1 MGIEQTKSLLKTFYS
16 TPLDSGDYYLKM
28 AFNTECLQLD
38 DFINFYW
45 KEKAT
50 EHLGNTNIPTKPLV
64 NEREKEKYYLKEEL
78 IFNEIPLSKQNPS
91 KAFNIECLSE
101 YRNSYIPTKS
111 NKFSQM
117 QMKRMNVLLFA
128 YVRKILEDFN
138 ENSTIECISK
148 YFDSLRKNKD
158 KVDIGSLGINLFI
171 KLVSDI
177 SKGNVQIKEKNLD
190 FMLENN
196 KFIRPLSFYGETKE
210 HFMLDKA
217 LDKII
222 DYLKELI
229 SDKNEKDINKIKAL
243 KIIFNL
249 ALAKGSIKNLL
260 DVIIYLDKLPK
271 KNIDFNYEL
280 NLFKNEFIKFS
291 LGEPGPNNKRLDSL
305 VWNYTLKKEE
315 EKEKDKSKQKKIYH
329 TTTTDGTYLYYFNSK
344 GILLKLGTGFNNTML
359 GKIYNKKEKYRVG
372 EKATIA
378 FVEGILYYRS
388 NNLDPYPVISI
399 DPETLEE
406 IKNKYSVD
414 YSEINHI
421 FIEEKKSEFEFPH
434 SSYEDMMEIIER
446 KRTLGLEDKSIVRPS
461 DSSPMITDGRFLY
474 IISKWFDQEDEG
486 EKKDEE
492 DDGDINTMPTNKNIK
507 NSAIFGVNIYDP
519 LNNMCHVRSLQLI
532 PVLEENDEKN
542 ENEKDKQGKSKDEST
557 FNDNNN
563 LNLTRIQSNNYSGN
577 RRNTQAYR
585 INRINEENRWNDE
598 NKDNK
603 KDDKERVF
611 INKDFLK
618 GQNKLYTNGV
628 ILYINQYKFSL
639 VTGHLMGNCFL
650 NSNETNSYCYDFNNN
665 LIWCINEENVISK
678 IKITSFFN
686 ESAKIIYEYP
696 KGHPKY
702 SPCNIEKII
711 EICEK
716 NIKLTNLKEEVTN
729 NTFKH
734 QETLDLLCL
743 EDEQTK
749 NYKEIDIINENVEN
763 SKNNFSEY
771 ILNLQC
777 FILNIIAK
785 VSEYYG
791 QVPDLKIASN
801 DIEMGKILSQAMRRP
816 FCVKLEP
823 TTLKELIK
831 LLIQYSQNFVK
842 GNYTDIE
849 GFCLLAIVKIIR
861 TNLKCLSI
869 SNLGIDYFLK
879 KNSEDKINPFFQM
892 KEFIFNIIKM
902 YHNDKIEKNDLFK
915 AVYEECKIILK
926 VSVNTLY
933 QNNGDIVQILCDHLN
948 NFQKNNFSKDIA
960 SCILYWISNQD
971 NIHKILKNADEET
984 INKIFDILKKVSSL
998 EVLSLDKFL
1007 NENKN
1012 NLDNTE
1018 KVVFKNTE
1026 FERIFFE
1033 FISSLQLELIKFI
1046 SKKLLND
1053 QYEDSYYEKLIHIF
1067 TEIIFNNLTKIFS
1080 LIKNYI
1086 NVILQKIE
1094 ENYNEKYNPK
1104 ISEIN
1109 IDDNEEEDMICTSSK
1124 VEAKPIKDNGPK
1136 NKEIPT
1142 LENFKKEKMSEIYKN
1157 IILKKI
1163 LNNLFHIKILV
1174 FHINSLSILS
1184 SDYLL
1189 SAYLLQDFIPLI
1201 KEMNDIYSI
1210 ISLNCSMKTEEILV
1224 KNEEYKEVI
1233 FESEHPY
1240 LTGTQKE
1247 FNLEI
1252 PGEKGPLYLE
1262 FDEKCQL
1269 AAPDE
1274 NSCPNAIFFFK
1285 DKKLRGQSY
1294 FPEYPKITTVF
1305 PKKPLEITT
1314 FPCFLIFNAYGR
1326 NNNNCYGFKAK
1337 LHNGKDVNVKKEV
1350 SDDLFDLIRI
1360 VNWVGCKCTAVIIKG
1375 VFLKLPQGN
1384 DGNEKYLEIMKD
1396 DLFKEGI
1403 NINELLNDNEKIIHN
1418 IVEIFNLYK
1427 DKFNFNILSNN
1438 PDEKNNF
1445 DFIQEELNLFKD
1457 EKCINTLKVFQKKLA
1472 SKNIAHNV
1480 GGEDGFKLVMVC
1492 FLAMIHHTGEM
1503 EDFIEKMVG
1512 KDENEI
1518 TSSPI
1523 FDSLYK
1529 KYIQASQM
1537 RSWLVEKK
1545 KNIAESI
1552 EKKNKENEVND
1563 EDGNNDG
1570 ELKVENY
1577 VKKIMNQAT
1586 NKAKFLIKI
1595 KKNENLEEEKDSNIC
1610 FSIVSYL
1617 KENLSNKKLQR
1628 NIKINTLRAIGRQ
1641 IGLEAIIE
1649 IFKSISNGTLLQD
1662 LLLWFNASLKYTN
1675 NNFDNNNIVSDFNS
1689 YLDNILGCGELIK
1702 KNIRNSFQNF
1712 LSILIKKY
1720 LQNSNENELESFF
1733 DTLIWK
1739 YNLDDH
1745 QFILEKSMFNIIWGL
1760 ENETIKNAWGKS
1772 YISMEYESNNLNKKK
1787 EKKEKEII
1795 NNNINY
1801 MQNIY
1806 FRRETLFRNLNSI
1819 NSLNTINPI
1828 IPINDPYKQTDSFS
1842 KALSPQKNTSINL
1855 TNEVLEVFEILSSI
1869 CLNSIIVNK
1878 TENLANINYT
1888 IALAQNIIN
1897 IIFGE
1902 IDKATNNYLQ
1912 YRGVSK
1918 RLVRQYH
1925 TFIEEGNNNEIERKK
1940 EKDKKVNEMIE
1951 IMRQERMEELD
1962 RGEIDYYDDD
1972 DSYNSFDSEER
1983 ERQFLERGIDREAI
1997 ERQVS
2002 DLEKKKSEK
2011 DPKSKGVE
2019 KKYYFTPSDIENIY
2033 DKAILSSNS
2042 KKEKKIY
2049 ITPEELFNIISTQWT
2064 VIYNPKFLNRLL
2076 QILYKVSIQ
2085 NIKLLLDCI
2094 NSAENIYSLIKLIK
2108 YCSTPEKL
2116 LSVKILT
2123 NLCIKSDEETLN
2135 EINELYFNDY
2145 GKTYSN
2151 FIDLLIDNTLLIRKI
2166 SWNDSTY
2173 NSSGNYIISNYL
2185 INLIRE
2191 LVYNDK
2197 FTKEVNDLI
2206 NNLNLNIKEYK
2217 TKEDYIKKEIILGI
2231 VGADFF
2237 GQANGARVQVPN
2249 PLSNYNS
2256 QYDFNKKN
2264 YEQKP
2269 ILGTIVGFSTTMNEF
2284 FGITESNSK
2293 KLDEI
2298 VGNLSGGLFGGFG
2311 ARNIQEK
2318 VQKPLE
2324 QMNITPNNNI
2334 ENKIGV
2340 LLDNSLIS
2348 DENINVQE
2356 LVPKVFNQTKAM
2368 PILNNIN
2375 FGKFKIK
2382 PETIDYYV
2390 DFLEENMYKEN
2401 NSDNLDDLDKN
2412 NNNIINLCSNIIRFL
2427 YAYFDYYSNNNSNI
2441 LLTQKLVKFI
2451 SNNSMKPIY
2460 HGNNFMNLEYNE
2472 EKLYRIANYCNEN
2485 KESLEEIPVSSI
2497 KFISNTNY
2505 LVRLYNNINKNIS
2518 LSNNIINIENKNI
2531 FNYALD
2537 NCYHSFYIYNN
2548 KDILLN
2554 SIKIHSQ
2561 KNYILFVDSNTCENN
2576 SLDEIIDEIRN
2587 CKKNYK
2593 ILNIVIIS
2601 DQNYKSLKKEDMIC
2615 YVQIYKDELNEII
2628 EIFKEI
2634 ENRPQNGEYKNEIL
2648 KLLFKNDKNKNEKEK
2663 LLNELVDDFGFDKEN
2678 IDKIIRESPNMDL
2691 NEIVTH
2697 LIEMIKPDEN
2707 RQNSDMAMIQQRN
2720 LVQAQQQSLFNF
2732 NNPPLMMTLDVES
2745 NIEPNIMPPLLT
2757 FDSNN
2762 NDAENLM
2769 NHINQNLLMARNNL
2783 NIINNNLNN
2792 YNNNINNLNNNI
2804 NNLNIMRQNNTNTIE
2819 NKGREI
2825 LEKKERDKKAKKEID
2840 PIQKKIEEQRKKEKG
2855 ENFPNDD
2862 EKRKKKIQKSKNEN
2876 RIEESDEEDE
2886 KGESKDEEKSKSD
2899 KEDFDIRIEKKKD
2912 ILAESGSNQLK
2923 EEEDKKEG
2931 DNNEDILEKEE
2942 KNDCFGFDN
2951 ENNQIDFQEF
2961 ESDLFINKLTD
2972 ESNLF
2977 LIFKNLNKK
2986 INILY
2991 SRRLII
2997 SLLKLSLS
3005 SKNSNNLELFL
3016 ETVSKE
3022 DLYNII
3028 KLLVHEGLFINM
3040 IELGSELLLFIK
3052 KMLLKLRESK
3062 NKKSKELIEYFIN
3075 KSLEE
3080 INIVNQS
3087 PYFEY
3092 KSNYCN
3098 ETEII
3103 ENPFIFFNVWIIM
3116 IFCELEEN
3124 ADMENIHKDYYNI
3137 FNALSGLIPKIIE
3150 NKEIRWFILD
3160 TLINYCQSILNILNT
3175 DKKYA
3180 IIEEIDKLNIIKFQ
3194 FIPNIIKL
3202 DFYLKQSI
3210 NNEGIK
3216 NLSKRTQMITEVLIL
3231 ISYIDKR
3238 IKQIR
3243 NDKKEIKEK
3252 EIEEKCIHNKFI
3264 LKKMDK
3270 NDIKYKEIYGDNK
3283 QGELQNFINELLST
3297 SSIMKNFFK
3306 KNYIKYLAWNEINQD
3321 KITDNEFI
3329 FESSHLYSKA
3339 PITYLLAHPDVNN
3352 YEIKLDNLSYFDE
3365 GDCIIFSEDKNCKN
3379 IIKCII
3385 NENQNKLILSHPYI
3399 YVTFPCSYISKLY
3412 TFGINNFGKLGISS
3426 NIKEIST
3433 PKLISQLA
3441 DIEIEDI
3448 KIGDTSCIILTKNG
3462 EILSAGYGSTVGL
3475 DSATDSFK
3483 IIEKFRNEK
3492 LLSNE
3497 KVSFIGMYNQNLI
3510 INTKNGEFWSIGN
3523 NTQGLLGQDFVPNI
3537 NNELR
3542 RIQFKAKSNI
3552 TSLSIGTNHTLF
3564 TTGDGKLYFIGA
3576 NDKMQI
3582 GENNI
3587 GIRINSPKEICYKK
3601 TDFYVMASAGD
3612 CFSAF
3617 IIKDKKT
3624 GEKKLYTCGW
3634 GKDGRA
3640 GIDEKGDSHL
3650 IHMFEDDNNK
3660 EREFIYVSTSETTG
3674 AAISK
3679 DGKLYTWGSN
3689 YKGECGHGTYNI
3701 ISAPTLVKFF
3711 DKDYFVLDVCA
3722 ISLAT
3727 IVIARHIKT
3736 NKVSLF
3742 CMGDNSSN
3750 RLGMS
3755 IQSNY
3760 EVKDTYPIPY
3770 LNPFFEGK
3778 YPEKIFGGSKGVI
3791 IKCKSENMKELRD
3804 NFNCLC
3810 LDCDKNIYGKMA
3822 YIIEEKKIIC
3832 EECAESDIHKN
3843 NNIIIFKARLPEKNS
3858 ILTLEKINEIFN
3870 NQIIEKEKN
3879 ENKVI
3884 CEGCKEEI
3892 IINEM
3897 NKYYYTYYNIEN
3909 KNEQNKDKKIIRK
3922 FLCSYCLDHF
3932 PPCLTN
3938 IKIFYRSININELI
3952 TCNSLEKLLNEEK
3965 FYDISGAY
3973 GYKFSVS
3980 LTYNDEGCEKVIT
3993 KHQKEFDL
4001 FAKDLKEVNKF
4012 EVYEQFVDYL
4022 NEMSQKADK
4031 SLLSYNTKDLT
4042 FKKENLSVRSELV
4055 NCSNE
4060 VLRKMFI
4067 LLKIL
4072 NSKVKELLPYI
4083 DFSKSFS
4090 DSQRLS
4096 DIFTSISPLIFWDI
4110 KNEIIQYYLEKTSFN
4125 CVPRELKINRF
4136 KAKKFI
4142 EKGKPDILGEHT
4154 VFGQAFQYLRTYPFK
4169 IFRKRKIDSKNTN
4182 AERNNK
4188 LFNASFTGEASID
4201 AGGPYR
4207 ECLSTIYSELQSS
4220 ALSLFIPTPNQKND
4234 SGSFREKWTV
4244 NPGAASNV
4252 ELEMF
4257 KIFGGFM
4264 GYAIRTGEFFNMDL
4278 CSIIWKSIL
4287 DVEKDRKDLEKFDKY
4302 CVQFLDNIEHTNDK
4316 DSFVLFTDYKFATA
4330 LSNGTEVEICEN
4342 GNNMFLSLENKKA
4355 FISLVEKTRLNEG
4368 KLQIQAIKNGL
4379 EQVIPIG
4386 LLKLLSWNELEML
4399 VCGKPILDVELLK
4412 ENTLYSGCS
4421 ENDELIKNFWKCLEE
4436 FSAEE
4441 RASYLRFVWG
4451 RSRLPL
4457 TSKDFPMQHRISI
4470 MSHGKPDVA
4479 LPTSHTCFFSIDIP
4493 RYSSYDNLKS
4503 KLKYA
4508 ITHCQAIDTDGAPR
4522 EIWDDED

>member
-16 TPLDSGDYYLKM
+16 TPLDTGDYYLKM
-28 AFNTECLQLD
+28 AFSTECLQLD

-45 KEKAT
+45 KEKSA
-50 EHLGNTNIPTKPLV
+50 EHLGNTNIPTKPPV

-78 IFNEIPLSKQNPS
+78 IFNEIPISKQNPS

-101 YRNSYIPTKS
+101 YRNSFIPLNS

-148 YFDSLRKNKD
+148 YFDSLGKNKD
-158 KVDIGSLGINLFI
+158 KIDIGSLGINLFI

-210 HFMLDKA
+210 HFILDKA

-222 DYLKELI
+222 EYLKELI

-260 DVIIYLDKLPK
+260 DVIVFLDKLPK

-280 NLFKNEFIKFS
+280 NLFKNEFRKFG
-291 LGEPGPNNKRLDSL
+291 LGAPSPNNKRLDSL
-305 VWNYTLKKEE
+305 VWNFTLKREE
-315 EKEKDKSKQKKIYH
+315 EKDKSKQKKIFH
-329 TTTTDGTYLYYFNSK
+329 TTTTDGSYLYYFSSK

-399 DPETLEE
+399 NPETLEE
-406 IKNKYSVD
+406 IPNKYSVD

-434 SSYEDMMEIIER
+434 TSYEDMMEIIER
-446 KRTLGLEDKSIVRPS
+446 KRTLGLDDKSNIRPS
-461 DSSPMITDGRFLY
+461 DSSPMITDGRFIY
-474 IISKWFDQEDEG
+474 IISKWYDQEDEG

-492 DDGDINTMPTNKNIK
+492 DDGDINTMGTNKNK
-507 NSAIFGVNIYDP
+507 KSSAIFGVNIYDP

-532 PVLEENDEKN
+532 PISEENDEKN
-542 ENEKDKQGKSKDEST
+542 EKEKQNKNVT
-557 FNDNNN
+557 NLFNDLN
-563 LNLTRIQSNNYSGN
+563 LNRNQSNNYGGN
-577 RRNTQAYR
+577 RVYRNNRNT
-585 INRINEENRWNDE
+585 EENRWDDNY
-598 NKDNK
+598 KDNK
-603 KDDKERVF
+603 KDGKERFV
-611 INKDFLK
+611 IDRDFLQ
-618 GQNKLYTNGV
+618 GQNKLYTNGA

-639 VTGHLMGNCFL
+639 VTGNLLGNCSL
-650 NSNETNSYCYDFNNN
+650 NSNVTNSYCYDFNNN
-665 LIWCINEENVISK
+665 LIWCINEESAINK

-716 NIKLTNLKEEVTN
+716 NIKLANLKEEVTN
-729 NTFKH
+729 NNFKH

-743 EDEQTK
+743 EDEESK
-749 NYKEIDIINENVEN
+749 NYKEIEIINKNVEN
-763 SKNNFSEY
+763 EKDNYSEY

-823 TTLKELIK
+823 ITLKELIK
-831 LLIQYSQNFVK
+831 LLIRYSQNFIK
-842 GNYTDIE
+842 EKYTDIE

-879 KNSEDKINPFFQM
+879 RNSEDKINPFFQM
-892 KEFIFNIIKM
+892 KEFIFNIIKI
-902 YHNDKIEKNDLFK
+902 YHDKDDNNDLFK

-948 NFQKNNFSKDIA
+948 NFEKSNYSKDIA

-971 NIHKILKNADEET
+971 NIHKILKNANEET

-998 EVLSLDKFL
+998 EVLSLEKFL
-1007 NENKN
+1007 NESEN
-1012 NLDNTE
+1012 NLENIE
-1018 KVVFKNTE
+1018 KVIFKNTE
-1026 FERIFFE
+1026 FERIFYE

-1067 TEIIFNNLTKIFS
+1067 TEILFNNLTKIFS
-1080 LIKNYI
+1080 SLKNYI
-1086 NVILQKIE
+1086 NIILKKIE
-1094 ENYNEKYNPK
+1094 DKYNEKYNPK
-1104 ISEIN
+1104 ISEIDFG
-1109 IDDNEEEDMICTSSK
+1109 DDVDEEEDMICTSSK
-1124 VEAKPIKDNGPK
+1124 VETKPTI
-1136 NKEIPT
+1136 NKKENESENKTIPT
-1142 LENFKKEKMSEIYKN
+1142 LEEYKKEKMDKVYKN
-1157 IILKKI
+1157 VILKKV
-1163 LNNLFHIKILV
+1163 LNNLFHIKILI

-1184 SDYLL
+1184 SDYIL

-1201 KEMNDIYSI
+1201 KEMNEIYSI
-1210 ISLNCSMKTEEILV
+1210 LSLNCSMKTEEIFV

-1240 LTGTQKE
+1240 TTGVQKE

-1269 AAPDE
+1269 CSPE
-1274 NSCPNAIFFFK
+1274 EKSCPNAIYFYK

-1294 FPEYPKITTVF
+1294 FPDIPKITTTF
-1305 PKKPLEITT
+1305 PKNTLEINT
-1314 FPCFLIFNAYGR
+1314 FPCYLIFNAYVK
-1326 NNNNCYGFKAK
+1326 NTNNCYGFKVK
-1337 LHNGKDVNVKKEV
+1337 LHNGKDINVKKEV
-1350 SDDLFDLIRI
+1350 SDDLFNLIRI
-1360 VNWVGCKCTAVIIKG
+1360 VNWVGCKCASVIIKG
-1375 VFLKLPQGN
+1375 IFLKIPQGN
-1384 DGNEKYLEIMKD
+1384 DGNEKYLEIMKGN
-1396 DLFKEGI
+1396 LFKEGI
-1403 NINELLNDNEKIIHN
+1403 YLNEILNDNEKIIHN
-1418 IVEIFNLYK
+1418 IVDIFNLYK
-1427 DKFNFNILSNN
+1427 DKFDFNIINN
-1438 PDEKNNF
+1438 NYDEKDNF
-1445 DFIQEELNLFKD
+1445 IENELNLFKD
-1457 EKCINTLKVFQKKLA
+1457 KKCINTLKLFQKKLV
-1472 SKNIAHNV
+1472 SKNLALNV

-1492 FLAMIHHTGEM
+1492 FLAMIHHSGEM
-1503 EDFIEKMVG
+1503 KDFIEKIVG

-1518 TSSPI
+1518 FSSPI

-1529 KYIQASQM
+1529 KYILASQM

-1563 EDGNNDG
+1563 EKDNDDG

-1577 VKKIMNQAT
+1577 VKKIINQAT

-1595 KKNENLEEEKDSNIC
+1595 KRNEDLEEEKDMNNIC
-1610 FSIVSYL
+1610 FSIISYL

-1628 NIKINTLRAIGRQ
+1628 NIKINTLRAIGRH

-1649 IFKSISNGTLLQD
+1649 IFKNISNGTLLQD
-1662 LLLWFNASLKYTN
+1662 LLLWFNASLKYN
-1675 NNFDNNNIVSDFNS
+1675 NNFENSSNVVYDFNS
-1689 YLDNILGCGELIK
+1689 YLDNILGCGEMIK
-1702 KNIRNSFQNF
+1702 TNIRNSFQNF

-1745 QFILEKSMFNIIWGL
+1745 KFILEKSMFNIIWGL

-1772 YISMEYESNNLNKKK
+1772 YMTMKYETKNLVSNNEK
-1787 EKKEKEII
+1787 EKI
-1795 NNNINY
+1795 NNNSITYFYNNYYRSDPLYRNINS
-1801 MQNIY
+1801 M
-1806 FRRETLFRNLNSI
+1806 NSI
-1819 NSLNTINPI
+1819 S
-1828 IPINDPYKQTDSFS
+1828 PINDTFKQLDSINKIIS
-1842 KALSPQKNTSINL
+1842 TTNVPSINL
-1855 TNEVLEVFEILSSI
+1855 TNEVIEIFEILSSI

-1878 TENLANINYT
+1878 EDNNYNLTYT
-1888 IALAQNIIN
+1888 SALIQNIIN

-1902 IDKATNNYLQ
+1902 IEKATNNYLE
-1912 YRGVSK
+1912 YRGISK
-1918 RLVRQYH
+1918 RLVRQYQK
-1925 TFIEEGNNNEIERKK
+1925 FIEEGNNNELMRKK

-1951 IMRQERMEELD
+1951 LIRQERIDEINRGELD
-1962 RGEIDYYDDD
+1962 YDSDD
-1972 DSYNSFDSEER
+1972 GSEYNSFDSEER
-1983 ERQFLERGIDREAI
+1983 ERAFIERGIDREAI

-2002 DLEKKKSEK
+2002 DLEKKKNEK
-2011 DPKSKGVE
+2011 EPKQKIQE
-2019 KKYYFTPSDIENIY
+2019 KKYYFTTLDIENIY
-2033 DKAILSSNS
+2033 EKAIISNS

-2049 ITPEELFNIISTQWT
+2049 ITPEELYNIISTQWT

-2076 QILYKVSIQ
+2076 QILYKISIQ
-2085 NIKLLLDCI
+2085 NIKILLDCI
-2094 NSAENIYSLIKLIK
+2094 NSAEYLYSLIKLIK

-2116 LSVKILT
+2116 LSVKILS
-2123 NLCIKSDEETLN
+2123 NLCVKSDEETLN

-2145 GKTYSN
+2145 GKTYNN
-2151 FIDLLIDNTLLIRKI
+2151 FIELLIDNAFLIRKI
-2166 SWNDSTY
+2166 SWNDNTY

-2185 INLIRE
+2185 ISIIRE
-2191 LVYNDK
+2191 LVYSNK
-2197 FTKEVNDLI
+2197 FNNEVNDLLNKI
-2206 NNLNLNIKEYK
+2206 NLNECK

-2231 VGADFF
+2231 VGADFL
-2237 GQANGARVQVPN
+2237 GQANGSRVQVPN
-2249 PLSNYNS
+2249 PLFNCNS
-2256 QYDFNKKN
+2256 PFDFNKKS

-2269 ILGTIVGFSTTMNEF
+2269 LLGTVVGFSTTMNEF

-2298 VGNLSGGLFGGFG
+2298 TGNLGGSIFGYGN
-2311 ARNIQEK
+2311 RNTQEK
-2318 VQKPLE
+2318 VQKALG
-2324 QMNITPNNNI
+2324 QMNITPNNNM

-2340 LLDNSLIS
+2340 LLDNSLIN

-2356 LVPKVFNQTKAM
+2356 LVPKVYNQTKAM

-2375 FGKFKIK
+2375 FDKFKII
-2382 PETIDYYV
+2382 PETIDYYI
-2390 DFLEENMYKEN
+2390 DFLNENIYKE
-2401 NSDNLDDLDKN
+2401 DNLDNLNKN
-2412 NNNIINLCSNIIRFL
+2412 NNNIINLCTNIIRFL
-2427 YAYFDYYSNNNSNI
+2427 YAYFEYHSNNINNNI
-2441 LLTQKLVKFI
+2441 ILSGKLIRFI
-2451 SNNSMKPIY
+2451 SENSKKLIY

-2485 KESLEEIPVSSI
+2485 KESLEEIPIASI
-2497 KFISNTNY
+2497 KFVSNTNY
-2505 LVRLYNNINKNIS
+2505 LIRLYNNLNKNIS
-2518 LSNNIINIENKNI
+2518 LSNNIINIENKN
-2531 FNYALD
+2531 NYNNVMD
-2537 NCYHSFYIYNN
+2537 NGYHSFYIYTN
-2548 KDILLN
+2548 KDNLLN
-2554 SIKIHSQ
+2554 SIKIHNQ
-2561 KNYILFVDSNTCENN
+2561 RNYILFVDSCENN
-2576 SLDEIIDEIRN
+2576 VLDEIIDEIRN
-2587 CKKNYK
+2587 NKKNYK
-2593 ILNIVIIS
+2593 LSNFVIIS
-2601 DQNYKSLKKEDMIC
+2601 DQIYKSLKKEDMIC
-2615 YVQIYKDELNEII
+2615 YIQIYKDELKEII
-2628 EIFKEI
+2628 DIFKEI
-2634 ENRPQNGEYKNEIL
+2634 ENKPQNGEYNNEIL
-2648 KLLFKNDKNKNEKEK
+2648 KMLFKKDKIKNEKEK
-2663 LLNELVDDFGFDKEN
+2663 LLNELINDFGFDKEN
-2678 IDKIIRESPNMDL
+2678 LDIIIKESPDMDL
-2691 NEIVTH
+2691 NDIISH
-2697 LIEMIKPDEN
+2697 LIEMSKPDDN
-2707 RQNSDMAMIQQRN
+2707 RQNIEMAMVQQGNSIQREPMMN
-2720 LVQAQQQSLFNF
+2720 LPTIPPPIIMDIDTGINLEDYEFHYMHQNEL
-2732 NNPPLMMTLDVES
+2732 NNLHALDNLMRLRQID
-2745 NIEPNIMPPLLT
+2745 
-2757 FDSNN
+2757 NN
-2762 NDAENLM
+2762 NYFM
-2769 NHINQNLLMARNNL
+2769 NMNT
-2783 NIINNNLNN
+2783 NNNFDNN
-2792 YNNNINNLNNNI
+2792 IGIDRPNNINI
-2804 NNLNIMRQNNTNTIE
+2804 YE
-2819 NKGREI
+2819 NQRR
-2825 LEKKERDKKAKKEID
+2825 EKKEKKEKKEMD
-2840 PIQKKIEEQRKKEKG
+2840 PIEKKIEEQKKKEKG
-2855 ENFPNDD
+2855 ENNIEKKNKEKKELKEEDD
-2862 EKRKKKIQKSKNEN
+2862 KKENEDESKDNERSNEEEDMKNKKKI
-2876 RIEESDEEDE
+2876 ES
-2886 KGESKDEEKSKSD
+2886 
-2899 KEDFDIRIEKKKD
+2899 
-2912 ILAESGSNQLK
+2912 LCESGSIQIK
-2923 EEEDKKEG
+2923 EEKEEKIKNDDK
-2931 DNNEDILEKEE
+2931 LEKEE

-2951 ENNQIDFQEF
+2951 EKNRINLDEF
-2961 ESDLFINKLTD
+2961 ETDLFINKLTD

-2977 LIFKNLNKK
+2977 LIYKNLNKK

-3005 SKNSNNLELFL
+3005 NENSNNLDIFI

-3028 KLLVHEGLFINM
+3028 KLLVHEGLFINL
-3040 IELGSELLLFIK
+3040 IELGAELLLSIK
-3052 KMLLKLRESK
+3052 NILLKLIKSK
-3062 NKKSKELIEYFIN
+3062 NKKNKELIEYFIN
-3075 KSLEE
+3075 KSIEE
-3080 INIVNQS
+3080 INIVNES
-3087 PYFEY
+3087 PSFEY

-3098 ETEII
+3098 EVDII
-3103 ENPFIFFNVWIIM
+3103 ESPFIFFNVWIIM

-3124 ADMENIHKDYYNI
+3124 IDINNIHKNYYNI
-3137 FNALSGLIPKIIE
+3137 FNALSGLIPKIKE

-3160 TLINYCQSILNILNT
+3160 TLINYCQSILSILNS
-3175 DKKYA
+3175 DKKYI
-3180 IIEEIDKLNIIKFQ
+3180 IIESIEKENIIKFQ

-3202 DFYLKQSI
+3202 DLYLKQSI

-3216 NLSKRTQMITEVLIL
+3216 SLSKRTQMITEVLIL
-3231 ISYIDKR
+3231 ISSIDKR

-3243 NDKKEIKEK
+3243 NNKKEINEKEK
-3252 EIEEKCIHNKFI
+3252 ENELLENKFR
-3264 LKKMDK
+3264 LKKLDK

-3283 QGELQNFINELLST
+3283 QGELHNFINELLST

-3306 KNYIKYLAWNEINQD
+3306 KNYIKYLAWNQINQD
-3321 KITDNEFI
+3321 KIIDNEFI
-3329 FESSHLYSKA
+3329 FESNHLYSKA
-3339 PITYLLAHPDVNN
+3339 PITYLLAYPDVNN
-3352 YEIKLDNLSYFDE
+3352 YEIKLDNISYFDE

-3379 IIKCII
+3379 IIKCVLSD
-3385 NENQNKLILSHPYI
+3385 NQNKFTLSYPYL
-3399 YVTFPCSYISKLY
+3399 YVTFPGTYISKLY
-3412 TFGINNFGKLGISS
+3412 AFGINNFGKLGITA
-3426 NIKEIST
+3426 NIKDISS
-3433 PKLISQLA
+3433 PKLISQLSN
-3441 DIEIEDI
+3441 IEIEDI
-3448 KIGDTSCIILTKNG
+3448 KIGDTSCVILTKDG
-3462 EILSAGYGSTVGL
+3462 ELLSAGYSPSVGL
-3475 DSATDSFK
+3475 DSASDIFK
-3483 IIEKFRNEK
+3483 IIGKFRTDK
-3492 LLSNE
+3492 YLSNE
-3497 KVSFIGMYNQNLI
+3497 KVNRIGMYNQNLM

-3523 NTQGLLGQDFVPNI
+3523 NIQGLLGHDFSSNI
-3537 NNELR
+3537 NELKC
-3542 RIQFKAKSNI
+3542 IQFTIKSNV
-3552 TSLSIGTNHTLF
+3552 TSLSLGTNHTLI
-3564 TTGDGKLYFIGA
+3564 TTSDGKLYFIGA
-3576 NDKMQI
+3576 NDKIQS
-3582 GENNI
+3582 GDNSI
-3587 GIRINSPKEICYKK
+3587 GIRINLPKEISYKK
-3601 TDFYVMASAGD
+3601 TDFFIMASAGD
-3612 CFSAF
+3612 SFSAF

-3624 GEKKLYTCGW
+3624 GLKKLYTCGW
-3634 GKDGRA
+3634 GKDGRS
-3640 GIDEKGDSHL
+3640 GIDEKGETHS
-3650 IHMFEDDNNK
+3650 IHMFEDSNNN

-3689 YKGECGHGTYNI
+3689 NRGECGQGSYNI
-3701 ISAPTLVKFF
+3701 INVPTLVKFF

-3722 ISLAT
+3722 ISQAT
-3727 IVIARHIKT
+3727 IVIAKNIKN

-3742 CMGDNSSN
+3742 CMGDNSCN

-3770 LNPFFEGK
+3770 INPFFEGK
-3778 YPEKIFGGSKGVI
+3778 NPEKIYGGSKGVI
-3791 IKCKSENMKELRD
+3791 IKCKSEIIKELRD
-3804 NFNCLC
+3804 NFNCIC
-3810 LDCDKNIYGKMA
+3810 LDCNKVIYGKMG
-3822 YIIEEKKIIC
+3822 YNIEDKKLIC
-3832 EECAESDIHKN
+3832 DECSENEINKN
-3843 NNIIIFKARLPEKNS
+3843 KNIIIFKARLPEKNS
-3858 ILTLEKINEIFN
+3858 NLTLEKIKEIFN
-3870 NQIIEKEKN
+3870 EQKIEKEKN
-3879 ENKVI
+3879 ENKLI

-3892 IINEM
+3892 IINEI
-3897 NKYYYTYYNIEN
+3897 NKYYYTYHNIEN
-3909 KNEQNKDKKIIRK
+3909 KNEQIKDKKIIRK
-3922 FLCSYCLDHF
+3922 YLCSYCLDHF
-3932 PPCLTN
+3932 PSCLTN
-3938 IKIFYRSININELI
+3938 IKIFYRNNNINELI

-3965 FYDISGAY
+3965 YYDISSSY

-3980 LTYNDEGCEKVIT
+3980 LTYNDEGCEKVIL
-3993 KHQKEFDL
+3993 KHKNEFDL
-4001 FAKDLKEVNKF
+4001 FTKDLKEVNKF

-4022 NEMSQKADK
+4022 NEMSQKAEK
-4031 SLLSYNTKDLT
+4031 SLFSYNPKDLT

-4060 VLRKMFI
+4060 VLKKMFV

-4072 NSKVKELLPYI
+4072 NIKVKELLPYI
-4083 DFSKSFS
+4083 DFSKSLS

-4110 KNEIIQYYLEKTSFN
+4110 KNEILQYYLEKTSFN
-4125 CVPRELKINRF
+4125 CVSNIIKINRF
-4136 KAKKFI
+4136 KAKKYI

-4154 VFGQAFQYLRTYPFK
+4154 VFGQVFQFLRTYPFK
-4169 IFRKRKIDSKNTN
+4169 IFRKKKVDSKNIN

-4188 LFNASFTGEASID
+4188 LFSATFIGEASID

-4207 ECLSTIYSELQSS
+4207 ECLATIYTELQSN

-4244 NPGAASNV
+4244 NPGAVSNI

-4257 KIFGGFM
+4257 KIFGGLM

-4278 CSIIWKSIL
+4278 CSIFWKSIL
-4287 DVEKDRKDLEKFDKY
+4287 DIEKDRKDLEKFDKY
-4302 CVQFLDNIEHTNDK
+4302 CVQFLDNIEYTNDK

-4330 LSNGTEVEICEN
+4330 LSNGTEIELCEN
-4342 GNNMFLSLENKKA
+4342 GNNIFLSLENKKLY
-4355 FISLVEKTRLNEG
+4355 INLVEKARLNEG
-4368 KLQIQAIKNGL
+4368 NVQIQAVKNGL

-4508 ITHCQAIDTDGAPR
+4508 ITHCQAIDTDGGPR